1 MKLYGYWRSSAAYRV
16 RIALNIK
23 QLSAQQ
29 ISVHLVNNG
38 GEQHSQAYDRLNPQ
52 HLVPTLVDEGL
63 EGELN
68 LSQSL
73 AILEYLEEKYP
84 QEAVLPSNIE
94 HRAIVRSMAQA
105 IACEIHPL
113 DNLRVLQYLVKD
125 MGVSDADK
133 MRWYQHWITLGFT
146 ALEAQLSQYA
156 GRYCF
161 GDTPTLAD
169 ICLVPQVYNAKR
181 FNVPLDDFPN
191 IVRIDHACNQ
201 LSAFADAAPE
211 QQHDAS

>member
-29 ISVHLVNNG
+29 VSVHLVNNG
-38 GEQHSQAYDRLNPQ
+38 GEQHSQAYHQLNPQ
-52 HLVPTLVDEGL
+52 HLVPTLVDDGI

-73 AILEYLEEKYP
+73 AIIEYLEEKYP
-84 QEAVLPSNIE
+84 EEALLPSNIE
-94 HRAIVRSMAQA
+94 HRAIVRGMAQA

-133 MRWYQHWITLGFT
+133 MRWYQHWITVGFT
-146 ALEAQLSQYA
+146 ALEAQLSQYS
-156 GRYCF
+156 GRFCF
-161 GDTPTLAD
+161 GDTPSLAD

-191 IVRIDHACNQ
+191 IVRIDTACNQ
-201 LSAFADAAPE
+201 LAAFADAAPE